1 MNHAGVLID
10 LATPESSQM
19 TTNHQ
24 RRRRWIFSVAVLGL
38 VVCEAGARAAA
49 QGPAVQVK
57 AVLDCRAIP
66 ENSARLACYDAA
78 VAAMGQAEVKGDL
91 LTLDKEQR
99 RTVRRQSF
107 GLTLPSF
114 TLFDRGEKPEE
125 ADRLISKIASVSRLP
140 RGQWVIH
147 LEDGAVWR
155 QIDEEE
161 LRRDPKAGQA
171 VAIRR
176 AALGSFLMNID
187 GQSAIRVHRDS

>member
-1 MNHAGVLID
+1 
-10 LATPESSQM
+10 M
-19 TTNHQ
+19 TINRL
-24 RRRRWIFSVAVLGL
+24 RRLRWIFSIALLGVAVGA
-38 VVCEAGARAAA
+38 AGAGAAT
-49 QGPAVQVK
+49 QGPAAQVK
-57 AVLDCRAIP
+57 AVLDCRVIP

-125 ADRLISKIASVSRLP
+125 ADRLTAKIASVSHLP

-155 QIDEEE
+155 QIDDQE
-161 LRRDPKAGQA
+161 LKRDPKAGQA

-176 AALGSFLMNID
+176 AALGSFFMNID

>member
-1 MNHAGVLID
+1 
-10 LATPESSQM
+10 M
-19 TTNHQ
+19 TTDHQ
-24 RRRRWIFSVAVLGL
+24 RRLRWIFSVAVLGL
-38 VVCEAGARAAA
+38 VFGEAGVGAAP

-66 ENSARLACYDAA
+66 ENSARLACYDTA

-91 LTLDKEQR
+91 LTLDTEQR

-125 ADRLISKIASVSRLP
+125 ADRLTAKIASVSRSP
-140 RGQWVIH
+140 RGHWVIH

-155 QIDEEE
+155 QIDDEE

-176 AALGSFLMNID
+176 AALGSFFMNID